1 MIINTDTKV
10 IGRFHTQKSGR
21 GLNIYN
27 PFFEEAG
34 INAAYFL
41 FYAPTPKPLVEGL
54 RNLNLAGA
62 VTVGFELDPEFP
74 KLLDRLDPVSLYVK
88 RVGFIKN
95 QNGKVTGFYQGGK
108 GILRAIQKATEV
120 TDKNIV
126 IVGSGNVTK
135 GLLLALNDLP
145 NKPKSIQVFNRTLEN
160 IERLKTDFSFISGI
174 ETLDKLPTATGDI
187 LVNATDIG
195 GKVEDSFYTES
206 IIKNF
211 ETVVDVTFEKEDTN
225 LINLGKKLGKKYSTG
240 WDMFTGQG
248 QVVLETILEQEIPWD
263 ILRKHVVSGLSQV
276 VT

>member
-10 IGRFHTQKSGR
+10 IGRFHTQPSGR

-27 PFFEEAG
+27 PFFEEVG
-34 INAAYFL
+34 INAL
-41 FYAPTPKPLVEGL
+41 FILFQNPTPRPLVDGL
-54 RNLNLAGA
+54 RSLNLAGA

-74 KLLDRLDPVSLYVK
+74 GLLDGLDPVSRYVK

-108 GILRAIQKATEV
+108 GILRAIQKVTEV
-120 TDKNIV
+120 SNKNV
-126 IVGSGNVTK
+126 VLVGSGNVAK

-145 NKPKSIQVFNRTLEN
+145 EKPKSVQVFNRTLEN
-160 IERLKTDFSFISGI
+160 IKKLKTDFSFISGV
-174 ETLDKLPTATGDI
+174 ETLDKLSTATGDI

-195 GKVEDSFYTES
+195 GKVKDSFYTES
-206 IIKNF
+206 IVNKF

-248 QVVLETILEQEIPWD
+248 QVVLETILDQKIDWD
-263 ILRKHVVSGLSQV
+263 ILRKHVVAGLSQV

>member
-27 PFFEEAG
+27 PFFEEAR
-34 INAAYFL
+34 INAL
-41 FYAPTPKPLVEGL
+41 FILFQNPTPKPLVDGL
-54 RNLNLAGA
+54 RSLNLAGA

-74 KLLDRLDPVSLYVK
+74 KLLDELDPVSQYVK

-108 GILRAIQKATEV
+108 GILRAIQRSTEV
-120 TDKNIV
+120 ADKNIV
-126 IVGSGNVTK
+126 IVGSGNVAK
-135 GLLLALNDLP
+135 GLLLALNELP
-145 NKPKSIQVFNRTLEN
+145 DKPKSVVLLNRTLEK
-160 IERLKTDFSFISGI
+160 IEKLNSNFSFIGELGS
-174 ETLDKLPTATGDI
+174 LDKLPETNGDV

-195 GKVEDSFYTES
+195 GKVEDTFYTES
-206 IIKNF
+206 VVKNF
-211 ETVVDVTFEKEDTN
+211 ETVVDATFEKEDTN
-225 LINLGKKLGKKYSTG
+225 LITLGKKLGKKYSTG

-248 QVVLETILEQEIPWD
+248 QVVLETILDQEIPWD
-263 ILRKHVVSGLSQV
+263 ILRKHVVVGLSQV